1 MQAEM
6 HQLLS
11 FQVDGVE
18 CAIDLALVHEV
29 IQPTEVTRLPGCAGG
44 IAGVIHRYG
53 KLLPAVDLRQRFA
66 FPTRTTD
73 EHSRLLILDAGG
85 ECVAL
90 LVDALGQIFYLPSQA
105 IQPPP
110 DWMSVLN
117 SRYLQGFST
126 VEGRPLLI
134 LDPSQLLEGHTKT
147 LVASSPV
154 HPTLP
159 FEGNHQQPEEATL
172 HPKRAWRDKVLRQSL
187 DTEAQEVKLQ
197 STLNAQALKDLEEM
211 ARALSEG
218 DFYRQVSTQVQGEL
232 ENLATYI
239 SKTMANLQLLEP
251 SVRVSAECDIPEAS
265 QQLSDVVKAT
275 EEATN
280 TIISLTETLLDHQTT
295 LGEAIQKLKGQK
307 NRSREYLQVLDEIDH
322 LHQDDEKTLIEVLT
336 SLSFQDLTGQRINK
350 IMYMVSTVQS
360 KLFDLVKAFGIQVEA
375 IPNKL
380 EGHAPIPKALGGK
393 EERAKLAQDSVDDLL
408 NQDGV
413 GDAPHTSSE
422 TDQTPTASPAASGE
436 GAAKL
441 AQDSVDDLLNQ
452 LFN

>member
-6 HQLLS
+6 YQLLS
-11 FQVDGVE
+11 FHMGEVE
-18 CAIDLALVHEV
+18 CAIHLSLVHEV
-29 IQPTEVTRLPGCAGG
+29 IQSAAVTHLPGCAG
-44 IAGVIHRYG
+44 ALSGVIHRYG
-53 KLLPAVDLRQRFA
+53 KLLPAVDLRQQFA
-66 FPTRTTD
+66 FPACPADERT
-73 EHSRLLILDAGG
+73 RLLILDAGG

-90 LVDALGQIFYLPSQA
+90 LVDALGEILYLPLPA
-105 IQPPP
+105 VQPLP
-110 DWMSVLN
+110 DWMSGLN
-117 SRYLQGFST
+117 SRYLQGFIT
-126 VEGRPLLI
+126 VEGRWLLI
-134 LDPSQLLEGHTKT
+134 LDPSRLLEGHTKS
-147 LVASSPV
+147 LAVQSSS
-154 HPTLP
+154 HAALSS
-159 FEGNHQQPEEATL
+159 EGNHRQPEDATL

-239 SKTMANLQLLEP
+239 GKTMANLQLLEP
-251 SVRVSAECDIPEAS
+251 SVRVSAEFDIPEAS

-322 LHQDDEKTLIEVLT
+322 IHQEDEKTLIEVLT

-375 IPNKL
+375 SAKEL
-380 EGHAPIPKALGGK
+380 EAHAPIPKALGGK
-393 EERAKLAQDSVDDLL
+393 EERAKLGQDSVDSLL
-408 NQDGV
+408 NQDGIAEDHSTSV
-413 GDAPHTSSE
+413 ETAP
-422 TDQTPTASPAASGE
+422 TPTASPAASGE
-436 GAAKL
+436 GTTKL